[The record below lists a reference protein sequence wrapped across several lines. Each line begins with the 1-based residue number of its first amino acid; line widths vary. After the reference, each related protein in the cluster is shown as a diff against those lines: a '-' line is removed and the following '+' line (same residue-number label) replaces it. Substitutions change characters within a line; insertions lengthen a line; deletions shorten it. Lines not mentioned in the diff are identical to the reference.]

1 MVNNTIKAAVNA
13 AFLVPFGTSND
24 KTGTMPFNCS
34 TSYQV
39 HCVPSDTSQY
49 RAVVR
54 M

>member
-1 MVNNTIKAAVNA
+1 
-13 AFLVPFGTSND
+13 
-24 KTGTMPFNCS
+24 MPFNCS